1 MKRIIAILTQKGSLS
16 KDLQENTIVTL
27 FDVDDEQ
34 VTSVESLK
42 LENTSHNHFSLTMLL
57 KKVSTIYVDTINA
70 ELKSMLERLGITIK
84 LRNNDLS
91 DDYFINKFIF
101 D

>member
-16 KDLQENTIVTL
+16 KDLQENTVVTVFNL
-27 FDVDDEQ
+27 EDEQ
-34 VTSVESLK
+34 VTSVENLQ

-57 KKVSTIYVDTINA
+57 KKVSTIYAGSISN
-70 ELKSMLERLGITIK
+70 ELKNMLERLGITIK

-91 DDYFINKFIF
+91 NDVFIRKFIF

>member
-16 KDLQENTIVTL
+16 KDLQENTVVTL
-27 FDVDDEQ
+27 FNMEDEQ

-57 KKVSTIYVDTINA
+57 KKVSTIYVGSISND
-70 ELKSMLERLGITIK
+70 LKNMLERLGITIK
-84 LRNNDLS
+84 LRSNDVSS
-91 DDYFINKFIF
+91 DFFIRKFIF